1 MTLSARVE
9 YLFNLKS
16 AAQGY
21 NIGRILVWRDNILF
35 SVLNVH
41 IFEKRPNDPALTF
54 SFVGRTKILYRFF
67 QCSDSILNELIIFH
81 DASLCLTPAISG
93 ALIRASGGGPSA
105 RNNLH
110 GLVKQLYAPIHGA
123 GHSLLK
129 LNPILSHRNRP
140 LRSRLHQLGLRSW
153 RSRAC

>member
-9 YLFNLKS
+9 YLFNLKRT
-16 AAQGY
+16 AQGY

-81 DASLCLTPAISG
+81 DASLCLTP
-93 ALIRASGGGPSA
+93 
-105 RNNLH
+105 
-110 GLVKQLYAPIHGA
+110 
-123 GHSLLK
+123 
-129 LNPILSHRNRP
+129 
-140 LRSRLHQLGLRSW
+140 RSMRGFGMEAKPQWKR
-153 RSRAC
+153 RRRACDGYVL